1 MESTNPI
8 GIFDSG
14 LGGLTVVK
22 AVNKL
27 LPNED
32 IIYLGDTAR
41 VPYGNKSQETVQRYS
56 LEIGRF
62 LVQKKVKMII
72 VACNSASSLGIEAI
86 RREIS
91 LPVLGVIGPGARTA
105 VRNSSNMKI
114 GVIGT
119 RGTINSGAYQ
129 SALQATSSDVETF
142 AEATPLFV
150 PLVEEGWADSEI
162 TRQVADVYLEPLKNN
177 GIDTLILGCT
187 HYPFLKSLISSVMGA
202 GVKLV
207 DSAEALAAEASQT
220 LIDHN
225 MTNENPTSGL
235 LEYYTTDDPKS
246 FIEIGQKLINLDLS
260 NTKQNHF

>member
-1 MESTNPI
+1 MKPSNPI

-22 AVNKL
+22 AVNTI

-41 VPYGNKSQETVQRYS
+41 VPYGNKSKETVQRYS
-56 LEIGRF
+56 LEISKF
-62 LVQKKVKMII
+62 LVEKNVKMII

-86 RREIS
+86 RKEIN

-105 VRNSSNMKI
+105 VHHSKNEKI

-119 RGTINSGAYQ
+119 KGTINSGAYQ
-129 SALQATSSDVETF
+129 AALKAVSPEVQAF
-142 AEATPLFV
+142 PAATPLFV

-162 TRQVADVYLEPLKNN
+162 TFKIAEIYLQPLKDR

-187 HYPFLKSLISSVMGA
+187 HYPFLKSVIG
-202 GVKLV
+202 K
-207 DSAEALAAEASQT
+207 AEQVQRSRQ
-220 LIDHN
+220 
-225 MTNENPTSGL
+225 
-235 LEYYTTDDPKS
+235 
-246 FIEIGQKLINLDLS
+246 
-260 NTKQNHF
+260 